1 VDHHWP
7 FYSDVTV
14 DCFSRRAAY
23 PGAVIDPEAGWRTE
37 RLNAEPLTVA
47 HSLELAA
54 ALDDPELHEFTGGS
68 PLSATAMAQ
77 RNARLATRRSADG
90 TQVWANWVLRLR
102 DTGEA
107 IGTLQATLPAA
118 GPAVDPAADPATG
131 AAGAAGAV
139 GAVGVAEVA
148 WVVARSA
155 QGRGY
160 ASEAA
165 AWLVSRLRQAGWT
178 VVAHIHPDH
187 AASQRVAAAAG
198 MSPTDR
204 VVDGEVRWIT
214 PTGDLDQRG

>member
-1 VDHHWP
+1 MV
-7 FYSDVTV
+7 
-14 DCFSRRAAY
+14 
-23 PGAVIDPEAGWRTE
+23 VIDPEVGWRTE

-54 ALDDPELHEFTGGS
+54 ALDDPVLHEFTGGS

-77 RNARLATRRSADG
+77 RSARLATRRSADG
-90 TQVWANWVLRLR
+90 SQVWANWALRVR

-118 GPAVDPAADPATG
+118 GPIAGPTTDPAAGPATSV
-131 AAGAAGAV
+131 AE
-139 GAVGVAEVA
+139 VAEVA

-165 AWLVSRLRQAGWT
+165 AGLVSRLRQAGWT

-187 AASQRVAAAAG
+187 VASQRVAAAAG

-214 PTGDLDQRG
+214 PTGDPDGRG